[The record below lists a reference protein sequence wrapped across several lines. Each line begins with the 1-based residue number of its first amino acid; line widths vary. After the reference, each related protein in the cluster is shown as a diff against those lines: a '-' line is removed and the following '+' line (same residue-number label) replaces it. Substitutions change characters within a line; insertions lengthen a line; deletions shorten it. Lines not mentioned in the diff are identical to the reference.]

1 MQKALSI
8 GERFESTDCHRVTYE
23 RSLCLSNNPLS
34 AERPFC
40 GNSHL
45 VNSADQNEFCFIR
58 EAFKKCK
65 LSQKESN
72 SSVRDYFRVNCR
84 SFVALTQEQDTKTFL
99 DKTFSNPFRGTFKG

>member
-1 MQKALSI
+1 M
-8 GERFESTDCHRVTYE
+8 GSTGCHRVTYE
-23 RSLCLSNNPLS
+23 RSLCSSNNPLS

-58 EAFKKCK
+58 EVFKKCK
-65 LSQKESN
+65 LPQKESN

-84 SFVALTQEQDTKTFL
+84 SFVALTHEQDTKTFPN
-99 DKTFSNPFRGTFKG
+99 KKFSNPFRQTFKD